1 MRARLDPPGPL
12 FASRAAVGL
21 PASEPAA
28 TRPTLS
34 LAEQILVIVLRLP
47 VTRSATIAANWPGP
61 APRRSGHTGGE
72 TAAAAGAPVL
82 RARADPPLG
91 TAVVSSSGRP
101 ATVQIRTFGR
111 AGSLVRAIRIPVLA
125 VAGDSIGGVSETRTR
140 PLPAGD
146 SVGVAA

>member
-61 APRRSGHTGGE
+61 APRRSGHNGGE
-72 TAAAAGAPVL
+72 TAAAAGAPVP
-82 RARADPPLG
+82 RARADPPIGAASPISPGPVPMTQIG
-91 TAVVSSSGRP
+91 TICVRL
-101 ATVQIRTFGR
+101 R
-111 AGSLVRAIRIPVLA
+111 A
-125 VAGDSIGGVSETRTR
+125 
-140 PLPAGD
+140 
-146 SVGVAA
+146 